1 MKEQEIYNHQL
12 AIRYFEGRIT
22 PSEEEILFR
31 FVNDAPSNERMFRQ
45 WEEEWMLS
53 YKLIPEVSNEWKQL
67 QRRMQVRPI
76 AAIACVLLLS
86 GTYSFYLYRN
96 TETADNRFALET
108 AYGEKSKLILADGT
122 VVWLNAGSSLQYA
135 GNFNSKNR
143 EVFLTGEAYF
153 EVTKQSDGTPF
164 VVKTDQYSVLVKG
177 TKFNVSSYPEDLS
190 AKNDIIGRL
199 YRYFI

>member
-67 QRRMQVRPI
+67 QHRMQVRQSLNGVFSTKHMQLQRFI
-76 AAIACVLLLS
+76 AVAAIACVLLLS
-86 GTYSFYLYRN
+86 
-96 TETADNRFALET
+96 
-108 AYGEKSKLILADGT
+108 LIH
-122 VVWLNAGSSLQYA
+122 
-135 GNFNSKNR
+135 
-143 EVFLTGEAYF
+143 
-153 EVTKQSDGTPF
+153 
-164 VVKTDQYSVLVKG
+164 
-177 TKFNVSSYPEDLS
+177 
-190 AKNDIIGRL
+190 I
-199 YRYFI
+199 

>member
-67 QRRMQVRPI
+67 QRRMCLVLNT
-76 AAIACVLLLS
+76 CNCSGLSLLLQLHV
-86 GTYSFYLYRN
+86 FYY
-96 TETADNRFALET
+96 
-108 AYGEKSKLILADGT
+108 
-122 VVWLNAGSSLQYA
+122 
-135 GNFNSKNR
+135 
-143 EVFLTGEAYF
+143 
-153 EVTKQSDGTPF
+153 
-164 VVKTDQYSVLVKG
+164 
-177 TKFNVSSYPEDLS
+177 
-190 AKNDIIGRL
+190 
-199 YRYFI
+199 

>member
-67 QRRMQVRPI
+67 QRRMQVRQSLNGVFSTKHMQLQRFI
-76 AAIACVLLLS
+76 AVAAIAAVYRCCCNCSGLSLLLQLHV
-86 GTYSFYLYRN
+86 FYY
-96 TETADNRFALET
+96 
-108 AYGEKSKLILADGT
+108 
-122 VVWLNAGSSLQYA
+122 
-135 GNFNSKNR
+135 
-143 EVFLTGEAYF
+143 
-153 EVTKQSDGTPF
+153 
-164 VVKTDQYSVLVKG
+164 
-177 TKFNVSSYPEDLS
+177 
-190 AKNDIIGRL
+190 
-199 YRYFI
+199 

>member
-67 QRRMQVRPI
+67 QRRMQVRQSLNGVFSTKHMQLQRFI
-76 AAIACVLLLS
+76 AVAAIACVLLLS

-143 EVFLTGEAYF
+143 EVFLTGEA
-153 EVTKQSDGTPF
+153 
-164 VVKTDQYSVLVKG
+164 
-177 TKFNVSSYPEDLS
+177 
-190 AKNDIIGRL
+190 
-199 YRYFI
+199 

>member
-67 QRRMQVRPI
+67 QRRMQVRQSLV
-76 AAIACVLLLS
+76 CLVLNTCNCSGLSLLLQLHV
-86 GTYSFYLYRN
+86 FYY
-96 TETADNRFALET
+96 
-108 AYGEKSKLILADGT
+108 
-122 VVWLNAGSSLQYA
+122 
-135 GNFNSKNR
+135 
-143 EVFLTGEAYF
+143 
-153 EVTKQSDGTPF
+153 
-164 VVKTDQYSVLVKG
+164 
-177 TKFNVSSYPEDLS
+177 
-190 AKNDIIGRL
+190 
-199 YRYFI
+199 